1 MSADSPVSSSPPP
14 IRYFDLLPLEL
25 IRSIIEHLAPLDY
38 NENTYQHRKRTLYST
53 CLVSRLLRK
62 LAQPL
67 LFSIVKVNGNLNLAR
82 LQRAIE
88 MDGAHLG
95 APIRILIVSGTG
107 WSSRNAG
114 DEMVFAD
121 STPMLEELRCEL
133 DSLHLE
139 SYYGTNLKK
148 LHCRDLQLA
157 GLPQL
162 RFPQLEQLSF
172 SYIDFP
178 SSGLSSSLLP
188 ALSHFACYDDANYF
202 HPYEIS
208 SFAALASHVTS
219 MSYNLDLLE
228 KLPSLLFDTPSLSLL
243 FDCHL
248 SDSNGFKLRTAKV
261 KYLRIYDESSIGPC
275 SGENYSVSEKAEMW
289 RSWTTIFE
297 SKDTKISLQVLY
309 LPASSLCEEEEGDSV
324 SEGSYESV
332 TALVRACQNRNI
344 EVVFEDQPLPGAL
357 QSQLSDDF
365 MRRSEA
371 RRKALEAGEKEEGK

>member
-1 MSADSPVSSSPPP
+1 
-14 IRYFDLLPLEL
+14 
-25 IRSIIEHLAPLDY
+25 
-38 NENTYQHRKRTLYST
+38 
-53 CLVSRLLRK
+53 
-62 LAQPL
+62 
-67 LFSIVKVNGNLNLAR
+67 
-82 LQRAIE
+82 

-139 SYYGTNLKK
+139 SYYGTSKSEYTRSWRRTKMLDFADLKK

-208 SFAALASHVTS
+208 FFAALASHVTS